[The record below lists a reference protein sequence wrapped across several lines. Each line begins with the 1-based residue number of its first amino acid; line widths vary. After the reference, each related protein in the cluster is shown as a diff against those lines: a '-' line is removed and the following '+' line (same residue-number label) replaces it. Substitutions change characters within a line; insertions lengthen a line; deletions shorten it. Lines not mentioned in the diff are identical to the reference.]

1 MLATIPAL
9 SAATWLMLSGTS
21 SAMPAG
27 VFESTEASITG
38 SSTATAVAP
47 DITALTAL
55 WTTVNDR
62 GRPITVTPVLTTID
76 GTPTVISAAPV
87 PTSDDEIIIDD
98 ELPPFE
104 KTGSGAFEQCH
115 NKDGPYAPFCE
126 PSHGQNISINTDQHI
141 TWDPEYFGH
150 NTSIKIVAFYDQ
162 KGTDQAFA
170 TDYMSSGWGY
180 YEWKVKKNLFS
191 PKQYKKQHTLN
202 ITIGF
207 GAKNHNDHRVHWV
220 RGPTVTIVRTRRFH
234 EHKNELPDGA
244 ALYIGIPAVVGFV
257 LLVSCGTCLMNR
269 KLRRIGVG
277 SVMGRGKGYNL
288 LGKGKKK
295 GLFGKKNKDEGIR
308 LMGRDEF
315 EVDDR
320 DYRDTPDM
328 EDRWNR

>member
-1 MLATIPAL
+1 MICFL
-9 SAATWLMLSGTS
+9 
-21 SAMPAG
+21 
-27 VFESTEASITG
+27 
-38 SSTATAVAP
+38 
-47 DITALTAL
+47 
-55 WTTVNDR
+55 
-62 GRPITVTPVLTTID
+62 VLN
-76 GTPTVISAAPV
+76 
-87 PTSDDEIIIDD
+87 
-98 ELPPFE
+98 LPNY
-104 KTGSGAFEQCH
+104 Q
-115 NKDGPYAPFCE
+115 NKADNLCLKV
-126 PSHGQNISINTDQHI
+126 